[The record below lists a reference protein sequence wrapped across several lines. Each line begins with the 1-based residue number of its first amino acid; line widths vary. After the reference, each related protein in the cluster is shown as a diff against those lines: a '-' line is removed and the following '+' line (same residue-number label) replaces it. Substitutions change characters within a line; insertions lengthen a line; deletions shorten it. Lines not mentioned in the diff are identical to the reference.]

1 MWIKENVPY
10 NGSNI
15 VIEGKRVFNPTAE
28 QLQQAGYNWLEPATD
43 NREWVDKELFV
54 NAVYE
59 LVPAEAIPTALA
71 EAETAKAAIA
81 GIGLFATGAAPGN
94 SIDISDPRVEQWLG
108 ISGVTVEDV
117 KVKMRELA
125 VNG

>member
-28 QLQQAGYNWLEPATD
+28 QLQQAGYNWIEPETD

-54 NAVYE
+54 TAVYE
-59 LVPAEAIPTALA
+59 LVPAEAILAALA
-71 EAETAKAAIA
+71 DAETAKAAIA

-94 SIDISDPRVEQWLG
+94 SIDISDPRVAQWLG

-117 KVKMRELA
+117 KAKMRELV